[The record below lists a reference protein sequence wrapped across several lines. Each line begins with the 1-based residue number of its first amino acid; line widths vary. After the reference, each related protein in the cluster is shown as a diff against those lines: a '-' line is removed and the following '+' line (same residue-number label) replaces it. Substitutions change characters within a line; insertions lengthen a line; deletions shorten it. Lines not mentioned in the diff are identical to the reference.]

1 MSNRIKKISVFVL
14 LFTMLVQLFGTVVSA
29 EETAQQDI
37 DLNDR
42 TSILNWIEAN
52 IPEDLNEL
60 ADMPKEW
67 WDSLLPNQL
76 RVAENLSMPVYRGE
90 NYGLTTYAYV
100 PQS

>member
-1 MSNRIKKISVFVL
+1 MSNRIKRISVFVL

-52 IPEDLNEL
+52 IPEDLNE
-60 ADMPKEW
+60 
-67 WDSLLPNQL
+67 
-76 RVAENLSMPVYRGE
+76 
-90 NYGLTTYAYV
+90 
-100 PQS
+100 

>member
-1 MSNRIKKISVFVL
+1 MKGIDMSNRIKRISVFVL

-52 IPEDLNEL
+52 IR
-60 ADMPKEW
+60 KI
-67 WDSLLPNQL
+67 
-76 RVAENLSMPVYRGE
+76 
-90 NYGLTTYAYV
+90 
-100 PQS
+100 